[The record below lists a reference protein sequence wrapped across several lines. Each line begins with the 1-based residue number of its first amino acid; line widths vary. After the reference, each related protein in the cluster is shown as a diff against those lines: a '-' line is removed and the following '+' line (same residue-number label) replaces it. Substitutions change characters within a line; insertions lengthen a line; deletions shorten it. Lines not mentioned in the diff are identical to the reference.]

1 MNHAQIED
9 HKVPEILEF
18 YYSLEIR
25 SLVTGVSRSGASLI
39 PSNHNK
45 CEECHVFVAK
55 RKFDIAFGV
64 AILSS
69 TYHHRGMIVTG
80 KQNAE
85 DLCGFIDSS
94 PSPFHVVKTAAERLL
109 EAGFTEID
117 SLTSIN
123 KEDSV
128 FFRRDGALFAIS
140 GPLNA
145 DKAVR
150 VIGAHTDSP
159 NLRLKPLFDTS
170 RNGWRA
176 LGIEVY
182 GSALNNSWL
191 DRDLGCSGRLV
202 IRTKDGMLEMAC
214 RLDEPI
220 ARIPQLAIH
229 LDRQVNEKG
238 LILNRQNHLQP
249 LIGIREGSNL
259 LEKLANSINHNVED
273 ILSFDLMLHDLTPS
287 TLSGIDQ
294 EFISAPRIDNL
305 LSCHAAIS
313 ALISAKS
320 STSEFTRVVA
330 LYDHEEVGSTSS
342 TGALGPLLN
351 DVLTRRCSETSL
363 SSELSLIISSDCAHG
378 THPNYAE
385 MHDVD
390 HKIFLNEGPV
400 VKYNAN
406 MRYATDAPG
415 AALVKTAAEN
425 VNVPLQTFVSRSD
438 LACGSTIGPLAAAST
453 GIRTVDLGVAQLAM
467 HSARE
472 MCGSEDPE
480 YLKSVLIELL
490 KN

>member
-1 MNHAQIED
+1 
-9 HKVPEILEF
+9 
-18 YYSLEIR
+18 
-25 SLVTGVSRSGASLI
+25 
-39 PSNHNK
+39 
-45 CEECHVFVAK
+45 
-55 RKFDIAFGV
+55 
-64 AILSS
+64 
-69 TYHHRGMIVTG
+69 
-80 KQNAE
+80 
-85 DLCGFIDSS
+85 
-94 PSPFHVVKTAAERLL
+94 
-109 EAGFTEID
+109 
-117 SLTSIN
+117 
-123 KEDSV
+123 
-128 FFRRDGALFAIS
+128 
-140 GPLNA
+140 
-145 DKAVR
+145 
-150 VIGAHTDSP
+150 
-159 NLRLKPLFDTS
+159 
-170 RNGWRA
+170 
-176 LGIEVY
+176 
-182 GSALNNSWL
+182 
-191 DRDLGCSGRLV
+191 
-202 IRTKDGMLEMAC
+202 MLEKTC
-214 RLDEPI
+214 HLDEPI

-259 LEKLANSINHNVED
+259 LTKLADSINHDTED

-313 ALISAKS
+313 ALISTKLS
-320 STSEFTRVVA
+320 GGGFTQVVV

-351 DVLTRRCSETSL
+351 GALTRRCSETSL

-385 MHDVD
+385 MHDAD

-415 AALVKTAAEN
+415 AAIVKTAAEN
-425 VNVPLQTFVSRSD
+425 ANIPLQTFVSRSD

-472 MCGSEDPE
+472 MCGSEDPA
-480 YLKSVLIELL
+480 YLASLL
-490 KN
+490 TKLLQE

>member
-1 MNHAQIED
+1 
-9 HKVPEILEF
+9 
-18 YYSLEIR
+18 
-25 SLVTGVSRSGASLI
+25 
-39 PSNHNK
+39 
-45 CEECHVFVAK
+45 
-55 RKFDIAFGV
+55 
-64 AILSS
+64 
-69 TYHHRGMIVTG
+69 MIVTG
-80 KQNAE
+80 KQYAE

-94 PSPFHVVKTAAERLL
+94 PSPFHAVNTASKKLL

-117 SLTSIN
+117 SVTSIN
-123 KEDSV
+123 KEESV
-128 FFRRDGALFAIS
+128 FFRRDGALLAIS
-140 GPLNA
+140 GSL
-145 DKAVR
+145 DGDEAVR

-202 IRTKDGMLEMAC
+202 LKTKKGMLEKIC
-214 RLDEPI
+214 HLDEPI

-259 LEKLANSINHNVED
+259 LAKLADSINHDIED

-313 ALISAKS
+313 ALISTKLS
-320 STSEFTRVVA
+320 GGGLLSGGGFTQVVV

-351 DVLTRRCSETSL
+351 GALTRRCSEASL
-363 SSELSLIISSDCAHG
+363 SSEQSLIISSDCAHG
-378 THPNYAE
+378 THPNYVE
-385 MHDVD
+385 MHDAD

-415 AALVKTAAEN
+415 AAIVKTAAEN
-425 VNVPLQTFVSRSD
+425 ANIPLQTFVSRSD

-472 MCGSEDPE
+472 MCGSEDPA
-480 YLKSVLIELL
+480 YLASLL
-490 KN
+490 TKLLQE